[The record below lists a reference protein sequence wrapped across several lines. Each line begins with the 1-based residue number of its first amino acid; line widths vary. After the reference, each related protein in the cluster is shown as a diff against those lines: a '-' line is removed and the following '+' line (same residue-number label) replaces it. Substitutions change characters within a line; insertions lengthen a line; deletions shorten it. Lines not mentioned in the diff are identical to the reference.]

1 MLRHKWFQ
9 NNWAKVLIAAV
20 VVLGFCGIALADTG
34 GAQTIGDVSKK
45 ITGSFMDLGK
55 LMVAI
60 AYLAGFG
67 FTIAAIFKFKQH
79 KDNPTQIPIGTPIA
93 LLVIGIVLI
102 FLPGIIKIG
111 GGTASLTEAGG
122 FTGEGVK
129 AVPGVTTSAGT

>member
-1 MLRHKWFQ
+1 MLKNKR
-9 NNWAKVLIAAV
+9 AKMNLIKCFGTV
-20 VVLGFCGIALADTG
+20 ALLLCTGLAFAGNADTIG
-34 GAQTIGDVSKK
+34 GVADT
-45 ITGSFMDLGK
+45 ITGSFTNLGK
-55 LMVAI
+55 MMVGV

-67 FTIAAIFKFKQH
+67 FAIAAIFKFKQH

-111 GGTASLTEAGG
+111 GGTAGLKEGGG

-129 AVPGVTTSAGT
+129 VVPGGDK